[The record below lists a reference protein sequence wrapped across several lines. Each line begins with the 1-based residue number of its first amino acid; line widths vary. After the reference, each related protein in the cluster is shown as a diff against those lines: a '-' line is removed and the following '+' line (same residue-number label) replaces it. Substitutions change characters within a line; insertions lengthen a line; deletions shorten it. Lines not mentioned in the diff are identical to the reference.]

1 MGTLGAVPGSPIVRT
16 RGLRRTYGDRD
27 AVAGVDLEVA
37 PGEIF
42 AFLGPNGAG
51 KTTTVEILEG
61 FRTRTAG
68 EVEVLGV
75 DPVHFG
81 PAERARLGCVL
92 QSGELGVRHSAREV
106 LTLWAT
112 YFPDPHRVD
121 EMLDLVDLADHG
133 DVRLE
138 RLSGGQRRRVE
149 VALALIGRPDLV
161 FLDEPT
167 TGFDPEARRHAWD
180 VIAGLRTLGVTIFLT
195 THYLEEAEHLA
206 DHVAVIRDGTIV
218 ADGTLA
224 DVAGGHR
231 TRVRFTLPPGV
242 PSTDLP
248 AVDGDLSVDADG
260 VVVRTDAPTAAL
272 AHLCGWAAARGHE
285 LAGLR
290 VDRPS
295 LEDVYLEL
303 VAAPGAPAPATVHE
317 EPVGGGP

>member
-1 MGTLGAVPGSPIVRT
+1 MGTLGPVSRAAIRT
-16 RGLRRTYGDRD
+16 RGLRRTYGERD
-27 AVAGVDLEVA
+27 AVAGVDLDVA

-61 FRTRTAG
+61 FRRRTAG

-75 DPVHFG
+75 DPVDFG
-81 PAERARLGCVL
+81 PAERARVGCVL
-92 QSGELGVRHSAREV
+92 QSGELGVRHSAREL

-112 YFPDPHRVD
+112 YFPDPHGVD
-121 EMLDLVDLADHG
+121 DMLGLVDLADHG

-180 VIAGLRTLGVTIFLT
+180 VIAGLRELGVTIFLT

-206 DHVAVIRDGTIV
+206 DRVAVIRDGAIV

-224 DVAGGHR
+224 EVAGGHR
-231 TRVRFTLPPGV
+231 TRVRFGLPPDVG
-242 PSTDLP
+242 PGDLP
-248 AVDGDLSVDADG
+248 SLRGLRVDGARVALD
-260 VVVRTDAPTAAL
+260 TDEPTGAL
-272 AHLCGWAAARGHE
+272 ARLCGWAAARGTE
-285 LAGLR
+285 LVDLR
-290 VDRPS
+290 VDRPT

-303 VAAPGAPAPATVHE
+303 VATPTTSPGE
-317 EPVGGGP
+317 EPPP